1 MRFAFRQPLIA
12 LSLIALALFAQ
23 PPAAQ
28 AVQPDEI
35 LADPA
40 LEARAREITAQL
52 RCVVCRNES
61 VDDSNADIA
70 RDIRLMVRERLVA
83 GDTNEQAIQFMVD
96 RFGEFVLLN
105 PRVTGSNL
113 MLWLAGPA
121 FLVTGL
127 GIALV
132 ANRRRKASAPETALS
147 QDEEA
152 RLKAL
157 LDE

>member
-1 MRFAFRQPLIA
+1 MMRAIL
-12 LSLIALALFAQ
+12 LALMLMAT
-23 PPAAQ
+23 PLL

-35 LADPA
+35 LADPV
-40 LEARAREITAQL
+40 LESRAREITAGL

-83 GDTNEQAIQFMVD
+83 GDSNDEVVQFMVD

-105 PRVTGSNL
+105 PRATGSNL
-113 MLWLAGPA
+113 ILWISGPA
-121 FLVTGL
+121 LLLLGL
-127 GIALV
+127 GIA
-132 ANRRRKASAPETALS
+132 ATTIRRRRPATAALS
-147 QDEEA
+147 AAEEA
-152 RLKAL
+152 RLKQL